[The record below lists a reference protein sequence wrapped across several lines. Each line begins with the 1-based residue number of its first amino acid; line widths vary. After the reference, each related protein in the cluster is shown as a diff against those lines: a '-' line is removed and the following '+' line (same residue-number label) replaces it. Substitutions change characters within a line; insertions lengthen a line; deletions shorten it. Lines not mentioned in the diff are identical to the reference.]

1 MEEANENKP
10 VEQMESE
17 DQTIVQIRELEPGIQ
32 YSLKATAHY
41 LNNQSVS
48 ITKTFEIPKQGT
60 YLCFCIPL
68 IYFVFMGL
76 FVLIRGKGRAS
87 FRVWRGGA
95 SAPPEHNLAPP
106 EKFTSHVK

>member
-60 YLCFCIPL
+60 YLCFSIPL
-68 IYFVFMGL
+68 IYFVFMN
-76 FVLIRGKGRAS
+76 FKRRK
-87 FRVWRGGA
+87 
-95 SAPPEHNLAPP
+95 
-106 EKFTSHVK
+106 